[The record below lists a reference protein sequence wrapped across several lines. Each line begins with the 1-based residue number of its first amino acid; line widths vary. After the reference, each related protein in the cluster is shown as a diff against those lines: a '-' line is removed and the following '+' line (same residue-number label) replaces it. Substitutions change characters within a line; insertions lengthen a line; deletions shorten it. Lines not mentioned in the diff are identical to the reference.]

1 MLTVAFTAEAFCT
14 QPTAKA
20 QTGTSGLTTTQNFG
34 IYDWDESAQA
44 WVLDQAGYAAF
55 AESET
60 LQAGDISIPATVFSG
75 GSGGGGGGGGGGT
88 QVELQADELP
98 TDAHHGSS
106 KTGTSSLCDE
116 PVVMPTTVVV
126 GFRPT
131 GGVGF
136 LRLSVF
142 RGGGGGGGRSGIG
155 RPTRTFPSRNPEY
168 DCGTDMEPRL
178 SNAASTR
185 GLHLPLSGRGTTF
198 TIQYHNGQRET
209 FIVTQ
214 PFSEFSVAPIGKC
227 Q

>member
-1 MLTVAFTAEAFCT
+1 M
-14 QPTAKA
+14 
-20 QTGTSGLTTTQNFG
+20 
-34 IYDWDESAQA
+34 
-44 WVLDQAGYAAF
+44 LDQAGYAAF

-98 TDAHHGSS
+98 TDAYHGSS

-142 RGGGGGGGRSGIG
+142 RGGGGGGGKSGIG
-155 RPTRTFPSRNPEY
+155 RPTPT
-168 DCGTDMEPRL
+168 L
-178 SNAASTR
+178 NAASPDIGCAEPPALRNSNARTTADV
-185 GLHLPLSGRGTTF
+185 GLIRTGQTF
-198 TIQYHNGQRET
+198 TVLYRTGERET
-209 FIVTQ
+209 FKALDRR
-214 PFSEFSVAPIGKC
+214 SSVGVVPLGGC
-227 Q
+227 G